1 MTLTL
6 DRKRGRR
13 KNPVRLSGPERQ
25 YSLQL
30 RKIAEQVGVLV
41 NGFPQGDPQWA
52 PTIEELLRRYA
63 EALAPWAE
71 ATAARMLADLNR
83 RDEQA
88 WMQQAADMS
97 RALRDEIQNAATG
110 ETLRALMAEQVTLIK
125 SIPLEAA
132 ERVHQLTIEGM
143 VDSTRAAQ
151 ISKAIQESGQVA
163 KSRAD
168 LIARTEVSRAATS
181 LTEARARSVGSTHY
195 IWRTSGDSDV
205 RAGHRAMEG
214 KVCAWDE
221 PPEVEEN
228 GKYMR
233 FHPGQIWNCR
243 CWAEPVITDD

>member
-1 MTLTL
+1 MILTL

-132 ERVHQLTIEGM
+132 ERVHRLTIEGM

-181 LTEARARSVGSTHY
+181 LTEARALHVGSPGY
-195 IWRTSGDSDV
+195 FWRTSGDSDV
-205 RAGHRAMEG
+205 REDHRILEGQFITWDNPPIADRRTGRRAHAGCIYGCR
-214 KVCAWDE
+214 CF
-221 PPEVEEN
+221 PEVVFP
-228 GKYMR
+228 K
-233 FHPGQIWNCR
+233 
-243 CWAEPVITDD
+243 D